1 MTITAE
7 QKEFKQGKIGASQS
21 ASCLNR
27 NRFGSAAQ
35 EFNRIK
41 GVMPAFVDTTA
52 TRVGEAM
59 EPTILNEYNVTNG
72 YNAEPYPET
81 LIHPDEPRI
90 IAHCDG
96 KDHKR
101 DVLVEI
107 KNVGPRMKED
117 WKEDAPEY
125 VKIQA
130 CHQSMLDQTPR
141 VDIVAYF
148 GGNDLRVYEQD
159 FKESD
164 WGSLYDGLKDF
175 LGYVDRNECPP
186 LTKADLPFLKY
197 FFKDEG
203 TTVQATP
210 IIENYAKNL
219 HKDKVRVK
227 PDKDIEAHIKEAEFE
242 IQKFMGTNSTL
253 VGRDGDVLFT
263 WKTPKSRG
271 STDWKA
277 IAEYLWNFKEEPWYG
292 YTWEGAIQHFTYP
305 KEGSRRFLC
314 KLKSQEN

>member
-7 QKEFKQGKIGASQS
+7 QKEFKKGKIGASQS
-21 ASCLNR
+21 AACLG
-27 NRFGSAAQ
+27 FSSLGSPSQ
-35 EFNRIK
+35 EYMRMQGN
-41 GVMPAFVDTTA
+41 MPAFVDTTA

-59 EPTILNEYNVTNG
+59 EPTILNEYNVTNR

-81 LIHPDEPRI
+81 LIHPEEPRI

-117 WKEDAPEY
+117 WKEDAPES

-148 GGNDLRVYEQD
+148 GGNDLRVYEQE
-159 FKESD
+159 FEESD

-210 IIENYAKNL
+210 LVENYARNL
-219 HKDKVRVK
+219 HQDKIRTK
-227 PDKDIEAHIKEAEFE
+227 PDKDIEAHMKEAEFE

-253 VGRDGDVLFT
+253 VGREGDVLFT
-263 WKTPKSRG
+263 WKTPKSKG

-277 IAEYLWNFKEEPWYG
+277 IAEYLWNFREKPWHG
-292 YTWEGAIQHFTYP
+292 CTWEGAINQFTYP
-305 KEGSRRFLC
+305 REGSRRFLC
-314 KLKSQEN
+314 KLKQEK

>member
-7 QKEFKQGKIGASQS
+7 QKEFKKGKIGASQS

-81 LIHPDEPRI
+81 LIHPEEPRI

-117 WKEDAPEY
+117 WKEDAPES

-148 GGNDLRVYEQD
+148 GGNDLRVYEHE
-159 FKESD
+159 FEESD

-203 TTVQATP
+203 TSVQATP
-210 IIENYAKNL
+210 LVENYARNL
-219 HKDKVRVK
+219 HKDKIRAK
-227 PDKDIEAHIKEAEFE
+227 PDRDIEAHIKEAEFE

-253 VGRDGDVLFT
+253 VGREGDVLFT
-263 WKTPKSRG
+263 WKTPKSKG
-271 STDWKA
+271 ATDRKS
-277 IAEYLWNFKEEPWYG
+277 IAEYLWNFREKPWLG
-292 YTWEGAIQHFTYP
+292 YAWEDAIQHFTYP

-314 KLKSQEN
+314 KLKQER

>member
-7 QKEFKQGKIGASQS
+7 QKKFKKGKVGASQS

-35 EFNRIK
+35 EYMRMQGN
-41 GVMPAFVDTTA
+41 MPDIVDTTA
-52 TRVGEAM
+52 IRVGSAM
-59 EPTILNEYNVTNG
+59 EPTILHEYNVLNG
-72 YNAEPYPET
+72 YNAVPYPET
-81 LIHPDEPRI
+81 LVHSDEPRI

-101 DVLVEI
+101 NVLVEI
-107 KNVGPRMKED
+107 KNVGPRMKDE
-117 WKEDAPEY
+117 WKDDAPEY

-148 GGNDLRVYEQD
+148 GGNDMRIYKQE
-159 FKESD
+159 FTEAD

-175 LGYVDRNECPP
+175 LDYVDRDECPP
-186 LTKADLPFLKY
+186 VTKADLPFLKY
-197 FFKDEG
+197 FYDDSG

-210 IIENYAKNL
+210 IIENYARNL
-219 HKDKVRVK
+219 HRDKIRIK
-227 PDKDIEAHIKEAEFE
+227 PQEDVTAHIEEAEFE

-253 VGRDGDVLFT
+253 VSREDDILYT
-263 WKTPKSRG
+263 WKAGKDKAT
-271 STDWKA
+271 TDWKA
-277 IAEYLWNFKEEPWYG
+277 IAEYLWNFKEKPWHG
-292 YTWEGAIQHFTYP
+292 YTWDEAVSHFSDI
-305 KEGSRRFLC
+305 KKGSRRFLC
-314 KLKSQEN
+314 KLKKE